1 MIEARELRK
10 SFGRVEAVRG
20 VTFTAPDAA
29 ITGLL
34 GANGAGKSTTL
45 AMLCGLIRP
54 DRGSVEI
61 DGHAGDARDRRRSI
75 GALLDHQGLYPRLT
89 ARENLEYFAHL
100 HGLPP
105 AALGVR
111 VDQLVQQFGLEKVI
125 DRRAS
130 GFSQGERLRVA
141 LARAVVHQPRHV
153 LLDEPTNGLDV
164 AAVRNLRRLL
174 RQMRDDGCCVLFSS
188 HVLDEVR
195 TLCDRVVVIGSG
207 RVVSEGSV
215 EAVLAETGTATLE
228 DAFINLV
235 ADEAPACA

>member
-1 MIEARELRK
+1 M
-10 SFGRVEAVRG
+10 
-20 VTFTAPDAA
+20 
-29 ITGLL
+29 
-34 GANGAGKSTTL
+34 
-45 AMLCGLIRP
+45 
-54 DRGSVEI
+54 
-61 DGHAGDARDRRRSI
+61 
-75 GALLDHQGLYPRLT
+75 
-89 ARENLEYFAHL
+89 
-100 HGLPP
+100 
-105 AALGVR
+105 
-111 VDQLVQQFGLEKVI
+111 
-125 DRRAS
+125 
-130 GFSQGERLRVA
+130 
-141 LARAVVHQPRHV
+141 HQPRHV

-235 ADEAPACA
+235 ADEAPSCA